1 MRMISWVLSLGLL
14 AAAVPVLAEE
24 AAAPAA
30 AQWEVARAIVTS
42 GISER
47 EPVDEMSQ
55 VAGDAAQVNFF
66 TELRGMQ
73 GQRVVHRWV
82 HNDTVMAEV
91 GFDVNGP
98 RWRVWSSKK
107 MVPEWKGAW
116 QVSVVDGNGEV
127 LVTRE
132 FTYGQ

>member
-1 MRMISWVLSLGLL
+1 MRIVSWVLSLGLL
-14 AAAVPVLAEE
+14 VTAVPALAEG
-24 AAAPAA
+24 AVGSG
-30 AQWEVARAIVTS
+30 QWEVARAIVSS

-55 VAGDAAQVNFF
+55 VSGESAQVYFF

-98 RWRVWSSKK
+98 RWRVWSSKN
-107 MVPEWKGAW
+107 MMPEWAGSW
-116 QVSVVDGNGEV
+116 MVSVVDGNGEV
-127 LVTRE
+127 LVSRE
-132 FTYGQ
+132 FSYGQ

>member
-1 MRMISWVLSLGLL
+1 MRIISWVLSLGLL
-14 AAAVPVLAEE
+14 VTAVPVLAEE
-24 AAAPAA
+24 TAPN

-47 EPVDEMSQ
+47 EPVDEVSQ
-55 VAGDAAQVNFF
+55 IAADSAQAYFF

-98 RWRVWSSKK
+98 RWRVWSSKSL
-107 MVPEWKGAW
+107 MPEWAGTW

-127 LVTRE
+127 LVSRE
-132 FTYGQ
+132 FSYGQ

>member
-1 MRMISWVLSLGLL
+1 MRIVSWILSLGLL
-14 AAAVPVLAEE
+14 VTAVPVLAQG
-24 AAAPAA
+24 AAANG
-30 AQWEVARAIVTS
+30 QWEVARAIVTS

-47 EPVDEMSQ
+47 EPVDEASQ
-55 VAGDAAQVNFF
+55 MTGESAQVYFF

-98 RWRVWSSKK
+98 RWRVWSSKN
-107 MVPEWKGAW
+107 MMPEWAGNW
-116 QVSVVDGNGEV
+116 LVSVVDGNGEV
-127 LVTRE
+127 LVSRE
-132 FTYGQ
+132 FSYAQ

>member
-14 AAAVPVLAEE
+14 TAAVPVLAEE

-55 VAGDAAQVNFF
+55 VSGDAAQVNFF

-107 MVPEWKGAW
+107 MVSEWKGAW

-132 FTYGQ
+132 FKYGE